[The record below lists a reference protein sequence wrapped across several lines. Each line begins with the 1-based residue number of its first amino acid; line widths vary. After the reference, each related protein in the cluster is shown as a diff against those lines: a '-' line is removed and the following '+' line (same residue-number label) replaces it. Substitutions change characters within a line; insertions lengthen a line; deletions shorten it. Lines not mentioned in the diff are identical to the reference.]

1 MKESDQNNDNIIDT
15 SQKQNIIEQ
24 QPKNDISE
32 QQQPEDEGIQNGGK
46 RMTSFEIE
54 LLKAVKKEEEER
66 QKKWN

>member
-46 RMTSFEIE
+46 RMTS
-54 LLKAVKKEEEER
+54 LKL
-66 QKKWN
+66 NY